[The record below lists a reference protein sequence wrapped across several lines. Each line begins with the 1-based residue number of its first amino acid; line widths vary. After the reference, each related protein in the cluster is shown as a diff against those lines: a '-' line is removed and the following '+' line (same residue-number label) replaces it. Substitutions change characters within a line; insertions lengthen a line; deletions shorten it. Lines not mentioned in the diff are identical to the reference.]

1 MLRQTQL
8 QKSAQLLARSFEEAQ
23 QLHHDRSAS
32 FAIGELGHL
41 YEQTQ
46 QWQNAQ
52 QLTQKALNI
61 AKSIQVPELTY
72 QWEWQ
77 LGRIPIDKKELQAAS
92 VPYTQAVA
100 TLQSLRQDLIAID
113 QEVQFSFREQVEPV
127 YRELVNLLLQG
138 NVSQNNL
145 TQARQTLS
153 VTPKSSTF
161 ITQTA
166 KI

>member
-1 MLRQTQL
+1 MAKRATTH
-8 QKSAQLLARSFEEAQ
+8 SESTE
-23 QLHHDRSAS
+23 
-32 FAIGELGHL
+32 
-41 YEQTQ
+41 
-46 QWQNAQ
+46 
-52 QLTQKALNI
+52 I

-145 TQARQTLS
+145 KQARQTIS